1 MRIVKIGFRPATQV
15 SGQHQI
21 DAITG
26 AEIEVSL
33 PFLRRNVFVGVGFV
47 RPVYKKRMMSD
58 QDPAPVFPGVPELLF
73 EPIVLLPALPGVS
86 RFYDRRIQADHATPF
101 LTENETIA
109 AVPAD
114 KILHRF
120 GRGFV
125 PYVAGARQ
133 QINRDFRIDPAAQY
147 VDGILRA
154 WRAQGITT
162 IDAARRQ
169 GQLEGSNIVMTE
181 RPNAQPPAA
190 SAQKDLFNRNWAA
203 MFDEEG

>member
-1 MRIVKIGFRPATQV
+1 
-15 SGQHQI
+15 
-21 DAITG
+21 
-26 AEIEVSL
+26 
-33 PFLRRNVFVGVGFV
+33 
-47 RPVYKKRMMSD
+47 MMSD

-133 QINRDFRIDPAAQY
+133 QINRDFRIDPAAQ
-147 VDGILRA
+147 LPEP
-154 WRAQGITT
+154 
-162 IDAARRQ
+162 
-169 GQLEGSNIVMTE
+169 GQLGGVPAVVHQVPGNHHECGLQPVDRVDKLLELLFFPLETAVLTTKAQPRIAQLNEKE
-181 RPNAQPPAA
+181 RPVLSRGGKRKRKQHTK
-190 SAQKDLFNRNWAA
+190 QKEYDTFHNPRRLNDDIQRIKKFYDRS
-203 MFDEEG
+203 

>member
-1 MRIVKIGFRPATQV
+1 MGRGFPN
-15 SGQHQI
+15 
-21 DAITG
+21 
-26 AEIEVSL
+26 IEVSEEAL
-33 PFLRRNVFVGVGFV
+33 FVESENLAIRLASAWDRLADCLLSAAIRNVFVGVGFV

-133 QINRDFRIDPAAQY
+133 QINRDFRIDPAAQ
-147 VDGILRA
+147 LPEP
-154 WRAQGITT
+154 
-162 IDAARRQ
+162 
-169 GQLEGSNIVMTE
+169 GQLGGVPAVVHQVPGNHHECGL
-181 RPNAQPPAA
+181 QPVDRVD
-190 SAQKDLFNRNWAA
+190 KLLELLFSRSVS
-203 MFDEEG
+203 FFIIYRLI